1 LLRNQRPALSSD
13 SILIAAGVIVVL
25 WVAALIVMM
34 NRTTYDYWGALL
46 IAPALFAI
54 SLPMMSRQARREND
68 RRVFWLFFTALIA
81 KFAFTLIRYYVS
93 FELYNK
99 ADARGYYRAGVEISH
114 RFLAGDFSPHLKG
127 TITETNFI
135 KLITGILFTITR
147 PTLLGAFFFYTWLA
161 FLGAYC
167 FYRAYVIAVPE
178 GRRRTYAILLL
189 FLPSILYWP
198 ASIGKD
204 AWLMFVLGV
213 ATLGAAKVI
222 AERMRSGLV
231 LCVLGLAG
239 AAVVRPHV
247 ALAIAIG
254 LAGAYVVRRQRS
266 DRLGELAPFA
276 KIVGLALPVAGVVVL
291 TILTLGY
298 ITHKGLSTQSGIDT
312 VLQQTQSTT
321 SGGGSGFSASLP
333 TTPQGAVKAAFTVLF
348 RPLVIEATSI
358 QTLASAVEGSF
369 LILLTVVR
377 IRWVL
382 AALRSI
388 RRQPFVVLAIG
399 YLVVSIVALSTI
411 ANFGI
416 LTRQRTL
423 LFPLYFVLITIPPPV
438 RAARRK
444 RSAGTDGPAAV
455 EETREPS
462 PHLVS

>member
-1 LLRNQRPALSSD
+1 LPAIRRPAPSSD
-13 SILIAAGVIVVL
+13 SILIVSGVVVVL
-25 WVAALIVMM
+25 WVVALLLMM
-34 NRTTYDYWGALL
+34 NRSSYDYWGALL

-54 SLPMMSRQARREND
+54 SIPMMSRQARREND
-68 RRVFWLFFTALIA
+68 SRVFWLFFFGLIA
-81 KFAFTLIRYYVS
+81 RFVFTLIRYYIS
-93 FELYNK
+93 FDLYHK
-99 ADARGYYRAGVEISH
+99 ADARGYYLGGVTIS
-114 RFLAGDFSPHLKG
+114 RQFLAGDFSLHLKG
-127 TITETNFI
+127 PLTDTNFI
-135 KLITGILFTITR
+135 KLVTGILFTITR
-147 PTLLGAFFFYTWLA
+147 PTLLGGFFVFTWLA
-161 FLGAYC
+161 FVGAYC

-222 AERMRSGLV
+222 AERLRSGIV
-231 LCVLGLAG
+231 LCAVGLAG

-247 ALAIAIG
+247 ALGIAIG
-254 LAGAYVVRRQRS
+254 LAGAYVVRRQRR
-266 DRLGELAPFA
+266 DRLRELAPFA
-276 KIVGLALPVAGVVVL
+276 KILSLAVPFAGVV
-291 TILTLGY
+291 ILGVVTLGY
-298 ITHKGLSTQSGIDT
+298 INHRGLSTHSGVSSI
-312 VLQQTQSTT
+312 LQQTQSTT
-321 SGGGSGFSASLP
+321 AGGGSGFSASIP
-333 TTPQGAVKAAFTVLF
+333 TTPLGAVKAAFTVLF
-348 RPLVIEATSI
+348 RPLVIEASSI

-369 LILLTVVR
+369 LMLLTLIR

-388 RRQPFVVLAIG
+388 RRQPFVVLALG
-399 YLVVSIVALSTI
+399 YVGVSIVALSTI

-444 RSAGTDGPAAV
+444 RSAGTDAPAAM
-455 EETREPS
+455 EETHEPS

>member
-1 LLRNQRPALSSD
+1 VPGTQRATLSRD
-13 SILIAAGVIVVL
+13 SILITSAVVVVV
-25 WVAALIVMM
+25 WVAALIEMM

-68 RRVFWLFFTALIA
+68 SRVFWLLFVGLIT

-93 FELYNK
+93 FDLYRK
-99 ADARGYYRAGVEISH
+99 ADARGYYRAGVAISH
-114 RFLAGDFSPHLKG
+114 RFLAGDFSLHLKG
-127 TITETNFI
+127 PLTETNFI
-135 KLITGILFTITR
+135 ELITGIVFTVTR
-147 PTLLGAFFFYTWLA
+147 PTLLGGFFVFTWLA
-161 FLGAYC
+161 FLGAFC

-189 FLPSILYWP
+189 FLPSMLYWP

-231 LCVLGLAG
+231 LCALGLAG

-247 ALAIAIG
+247 ALGIAIG
-254 LAGAYVVRRQRS
+254 LAGAYVVRRQRRG
-266 DRLGELAPFA
+266 RLGELAPFA
-276 KIVGLALPVAGVVVL
+276 KIVSLALPFAGVVIL
-291 TILTLGY
+291 TVLTLGY
-298 ITHKGLSTQSGIDT
+298 ITHKGLSTQSGIDS
-312 VLQQTQSTT
+312 VLQQTQTTT
-321 SGGGSGFSASLP
+321 SGGGSSFSAALP
-333 TTPQGAVKAAFTVLF
+333 TTPQGAAITAFTVLF

-369 LILLTVVR
+369 LILLTLLRV
-377 IRWVL
+377 RWVL

-388 RRQPFVVLAIG
+388 RRQPFVVLASG

-423 LFPLYFVLITIPPPV
+423 LYPLYFVLITIPPPV

-444 RSAGTDGPAAV
+444 RLAGMDAPAAM
-455 EETREPS
+455 EEPHEPS